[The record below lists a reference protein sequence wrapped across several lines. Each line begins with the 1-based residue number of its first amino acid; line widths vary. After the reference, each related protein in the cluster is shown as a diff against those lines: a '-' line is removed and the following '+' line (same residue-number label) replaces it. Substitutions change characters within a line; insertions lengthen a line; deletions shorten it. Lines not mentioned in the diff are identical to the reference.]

1 MFAAVALALL
11 VAPLVANAPLF
22 DPDEGLH
29 AAIAQ
34 EMVQRGDYV
43 TPTFLGEP
51 FLDKPILFFWA
62 EAASLRLFGD
72 HEFAIRLP
80 PLLFGLLGMLS
91 VALLARALFGEAAG
105 FIAGIAYGTMMLP
118 LGVSQVAVHD
128 IALVPFMCIAC
139 WCLFAI
145 ASAPLPTRVA
155 SAPLLPPG
163 ASAPALTPVA
173 SAPLLTLVASAFRRK
188 FLLLAVLA
196 GTALG
201 LSILTKGLVG
211 CVFACI
217 FAGCLGIRRP
227 STIARLAIALI
238 VAGIVAM
245 LVAAPWYVAMEHAHP
260 GYLHYYFVER
270 HLQGYLTA
278 TQRHAGRPWWY
289 YVPILLGGA
298 LPWTPYLIVAARS
311 ARHDSLRQA
320 SSPARQASDALP
332 AARQA
337 SSPARQAS
345 DALPAAR
352 QASSPVR
359 LMVWGWLA
367 IGLAFLSAGESK
379 LVTYALPL
387 FPALALLVGD
397 AVARNDSNLRG
408 RLFTGVFAVH
418 AAFVAMLPAAGLAA
432 LRWKYRTN
440 YPYLWPVVI
449 ACGALAVYI
458 AIRAWR
464 SREPHGLMSWM
475 AGAAIVSLVGVMAVL
490 PRVASWMTSRE
501 LASALNAGATLPPRV
516 SVIDERIGSLVFYL
530 APPLRVSATHDRL
543 TEASFSDA
551 VVRVRVDPDDA
562 IVAVRNGQ
570 LERFNRLFPHPPVP
584 DARAG
589 TFTIFRTLTL
599 RETLQS
605 R

>member
-1 MFAAVALALL
+1 
-11 VAPLVANAPLF
+11 
-22 DPDEGLH
+22 
-29 AAIAQ
+29 
-34 EMVQRGDYV
+34 
-43 TPTFLGEP
+43 
-51 FLDKPILFFWA
+51 
-62 EAASLRLFGD
+62 
-72 HEFAIRLP
+72 
-80 PLLFGLLGMLS
+80 
-91 VALLARALFGEAAG
+91 
-105 FIAGIAYGTMMLP
+105 
-118 LGVSQVAVHD
+118 
-128 IALVPFMCIAC
+128 
-139 WCLFAI
+139 
-145 ASAPLPTRVA
+145 
-155 SAPLLPPG
+155 
-163 ASAPALTPVA
+163 
-173 SAPLLTLVASAFRRK
+173 
-188 FLLLAVLA
+188 
-196 GTALG
+196 
-201 LSILTKGLVG
+201 
-211 CVFACI
+211 
-217 FAGCLGIRRP
+217 
-227 STIARLAIALI
+227 
-238 VAGIVAM
+238 
-245 LVAAPWYVAMEHAHP
+245 
-260 GYLHYYFVER
+260 
-270 HLQGYLTA
+270 
-278 TQRHAGRPWWY
+278 
-289 YVPILLGGA
+289 
-298 LPWTPYLIVAARS
+298 
-311 ARHDSLRQA
+311 
-320 SSPARQASDALP
+320 
-332 AARQA
+332 
-337 SSPARQAS
+337 
-345 DALPAAR
+345 
-352 QASSPVR
+352 
-359 LMVWGWLA
+359 MVWGWLA

-408 RLFTGVFAVH
+408 RLFTGAFAVH

>member
-408 RLFTGVFAVH
+408 RLFTGAFAVH

>member
-337 SSPARQAS
+337 SSP
-345 DALPAAR
+345 
-352 QASSPVR
+352 VR

-408 RLFTGVFAVH
+408 RLFTGAFAVH